1 MRVKL
6 TPGGTV
12 TQATSKATGVT
23 CEAMCGQITMN
34 NASLASATSVAFT
47 LTNSFIGANDT
58 VIVSIASGATS
69 LAYIAS
75 VQAVAAGSCSIQL
88 RNNSGGSLGEAVV
101 LNFSVIKN
109 NI

>member
-12 TQATSKATGVT
+12 TQATSKSTGVT
-23 CEAMCGQITMN
+23 CEATCGQITMN
-34 NASLASATSVAFT
+34 NALLAATTSVAFV
-47 LTNSFIGANDT
+47 LTNSVIGANDT
-58 VIVSIASGATS
+58 VIVSIASGATTNS
-69 LAYIAS
+69 YT
-75 VQAVAAGSCSIQL
+75 VTVEAVSAGSCRISL
-88 RNNSGGSLGEAVV
+88 RNYTAVALAEAVV